1 MSADDVRQASWV
13 RRVSDDGIKR
23 ICGDLAYERG
33 QGYVDAERV
42 ESISTGDQGRLLL
55 ASVEGSRAR
64 PYSTMVTALGSD
76 TDGEPAWTGRCSCPV
91 QTTCKHVA
99 AVVLT
104 AREHLVE
111 EDGATQATPW
121 QRQLDD
127 ALGVAKRSGRRASND
142 AQEPQSGA
150 LAVGLVQDRRGR
162 IVDIEVRPTRPTKA
176 GTWHRAMGWGQIIS
190 PQGASGLH
198 RRQVTALRALHRS
211 TSRSYWTHTSH
222 PLLLSEVAPEFWM
235 LLRRVLDEGVEL
247 VPDPAHPTPVSTS
260 VRAEPVW
267 CGVVLDE
274 NDDGSVQVRA
284 STPDLPAD
292 ATPIAL
298 GSPPSAVAWVEGTQL
313 AIAPCED
320 EIDPLT
326 ASLLGRRPISVPAD
340 EVVDFVDTYLPRLER
355 STTVRR
361 PGEGTGALPAE
372 VEPIRLHL
380 QVTGL
385 DEGGV
390 QVDQHLAYGDEQMPV
405 DLSHAFVGRRRLE
418 EQALVERLVPELSP
432 LGLMEQVGGLSWWPI
447 ERVSLDGLAAVRFV
461 EMVEALARHADLVIE
476 RLGELPVFE
485 EITADPQ
492 IAVGTHEP
500 DAPDGTDWFD
510 LHVAVSIDGEEVP
523 FEPLFQALVR
533 GDGHMVLASGSYFRL
548 DHPSL
553 HRLRDLIVEAREMQ
567 DRPGEGTKVN
577 RFQVGLW
584 EELVALGVVGEQ
596 ASTWQESVDRL
607 RGLDTFAPPD
617 LPEGLQATLRPY
629 QQDGYAWLST
639 LWDAQLGGILA
650 DDMGLGKTVQV
661 LAMLERARAAGDL
674 TQPVLVVAPTSM
686 VGVWMSEAARFAPEL
701 RVAQVTETSTKRGA
715 ALENVVAGAD
725 VVVTTY
731 TVLRIDAE
739 AFQTLPWRGLVLDE
753 AQAVK
758 NHQSK
763 TYQAV
768 RRVRAPFRLAMSG
781 TPLEN
786 SLMDLWAL
794 LSVTAPGLYPKPEEF
809 TTRYRRPI
817 ESGKAPEL
825 LAQLQRRIRPLMMRR
840 TKHEV
845 AADLPE
851 KQIQVANI
859 AMTPV
864 HARIYE
870 QHLQRE
876 RQRVLGLLDDPDGNQ
891 IAILAA
897 LTRLRQLALDPA
909 LVDDSYD
916 NVTPSAKLSTL
927 VEHVEELAAEGHR
940 ALVFSQFTR
949 YLKRAESAL
958 AQADIGTCYLDGTMS
973 AKQRAAEVTAFRA
986 GSAPAF
992 LISLKAGGTGLTLTE
1007 ADYVFVLDP
1016 WWNPA
1021 TEAQAIDRTHR
1032 IGQDKPV
1039 MVYRLVS
1046 QGTIEEKVVALQ
1058 QRKRDLFDQVLGDG
1072 GALSG
1077 AITPEDVK
1085 GLLDL

>member
-1 MSADDVRQASWV
+1 M
-13 RRVSDDGIKR
+13 
-23 ICGDLAYERG
+23 AYERG

-42 ESISTGDQGRLLL
+42 ESISAGDQGRLLL
-55 ASVEGSRAR
+55 ATVGGSRSR

-76 TDGEPAWTGRCSCPV
+76 AEGEPAWTGRCSCPV
-91 QTTCKHVA
+91 QLTCKHVA

-104 AREHLVE
+104 AREQLTE
-111 EDGATQATPW
+111 TGEATRPQAW
-121 QRQLDD
+121 RRQLDD
-127 ALGVAKRSGRRASND
+127 ALGSAARSGRRHGAGT
-142 AQEPQSGA
+142 QEPQSGA
-150 LAVGLVQDRRGR
+150 LALGLVQDRRGNL
-162 IVDIEVRPTRPTKA
+162 IDIEVRPTRPTKS
-176 GTWHRAMGWGQIIS
+176 GSWHRGMGWGQIVG
-190 PQGASGLH
+190 PQSTAGIH
-198 RRQVTALRALHRS
+198 RRQVAALRALHRA
-211 TSRSYWTHTSH
+211 TARSYWHQPGQ
-222 PLLLSEVAPEFWM
+222 PLLLSEVAPEFWV

-247 VPDPAHPTPVSTS
+247 VPDPAHPVPVSTS
-260 VRAEPVW
+260 VRPETVW
-267 CGVVLDE
+267 CGVVLE
-274 NDDGSVQVRA
+274 ETDDGSVQVRA
-284 STPDLPAD
+284 SVPDLPAD

-298 GSPPSAVAWVEGTQL
+298 GSPPSAVAWIVGTDL
-313 AIAPCED
+313 TIAPCED
-320 EIDPLT
+320 EIDSLT
-326 ASLLGRRPISVPAD
+326 ANLLGRRPIDVPAD
-340 EVVDFVDTYLPRLER
+340 EVADFVETYLPRLEK
-355 STTVRR
+355 TTVVRR
-361 PGEGTGALPAE
+361 PGEGAERSTGSDR
-372 VEPIRLHL
+372 VRLHL
-380 QVTGL
+380 RVCAHEDDGL
-385 DEGGV
+385 
-390 QVDQHLAYGDEQMPV
+390 QIDQQLAYGEELMPV
-405 DLSHAFVGRRRLE
+405 ELTHAFVGRRRLE
-418 EQALVERLVPELSP
+418 EQAVVERVAPELSP
-432 LGLMEQVGGLSWWPI
+432 LGLMERVGGLSWWPLAQV
-447 ERVSLDGLAAVRFV
+447 RLDGLASVRFLEILDGLAHQDDLLV
-461 EMVEALARHADLVIE
+461 ERVGD
-476 RLGELPVFE
+476 LPVFE
-485 EITADPQ
+485 EITAEPL
-492 IAVGTHEP
+492 IEVGTEESESR
-500 DAPDGTDWFD
+500 DTDWFD

-523 FEPLFQALVR
+523 FEPLFQALAR
-533 GDGHMVLASGSYFRL
+533 GDGHMMLASGSYFSL

-567 DRPGEGTKVN
+567 DSAGEGTKVN
-577 RFQVGLW
+577 RYQVGLW

-596 ASTWQESVDRL
+596 AGAWEESVGRL
-607 RGLDTFAPPD
+607 RALDTFTPPD
-617 LPEGLQATLRPY
+617 PPPTLRATLRPY
-629 QQDGYAWLST
+629 QQDGYAWLAT
-639 LWDAQLGGILA
+639 LWDAGLGGILA

-661 LAMLERARAAGDL
+661 LAMLERARGAGDL
-674 TQPVLVVAPTSM
+674 AKPVLVVAPTSM
-686 VGVWMSEAARFAPEL
+686 VGVWTSEAERFAPDL
-701 RVAQVTETSTKRGA
+701 RIAQAAETSGKRGTS
-715 ALENVVAGAD
+715 LEQVVAAAD

-739 AFQTLPWRGLVLDE
+739 AFHGLDWRGLVLDE

-786 SLMDLWAL
+786 SLMDLWSL

-825 LAQLQRRIRPLMMRR
+825 LGQLRRRIRPLMMRR
-840 TKHEV
+840 TKDEV
-845 AADLPE
+845 AADLPQ
-851 KQIQVANI
+851 KQIQIANI
-859 AMTPV
+859 ALTPV

-876 RQRVLGLLDDPDGNQ
+876 RQRVLGLLDDPDANQ

-909 LVDDSYD
+909 LIDDAYAD
-916 NVTPSAKLSTL
+916 VTPSAKLTAL
-927 VEHVEELAAEGHR
+927 VEHVQELAAEGHR

-949 YLKRAESAL
+949 YLKRAGDAL
-958 AQADIGTCYLDGTMS
+958 AKAGLDTCYLDGTMS
-973 AKQRAAEVTAFRA
+973 AKARAAEVTAFR
-986 GSAPAF
+986 GGDAPAF

-1039 MVYRLVS
+1039 MVYRMVS
-1046 QGTIEEKVVALQ
+1046 QGTIEDKVVALQ

-1077 AITPEDVK
+1077 AITADDVK